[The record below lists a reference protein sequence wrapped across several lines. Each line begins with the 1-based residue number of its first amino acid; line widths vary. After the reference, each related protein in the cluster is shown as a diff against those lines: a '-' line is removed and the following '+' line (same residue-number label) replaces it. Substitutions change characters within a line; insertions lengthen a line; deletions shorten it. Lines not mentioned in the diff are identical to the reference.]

1 MRNRYIGELSLHEE
15 NLNKSMNALEAELD
29 ADPDTV
35 ATDDLETLTSQVGEA
50 VMEFS
55 SSQSNIRKVLATC
68 WALHSGCM

>member
-1 MRNRYIGELSLHEE
+1 MRNGYIGELSLHEE